1 MKHYIAVLTFIVL
14 LAPALS
20 HAEGDEGAI
29 PFTADVGNTAS
40 VQRGA
45 RDFVNYCSGC
55 HTLKYLRYNQMAS
68 GLNIPEK
75 LLKKN
80 LMFVSGLKP
89 SSEMINAMSPSDA
102 KSWFNK
108 APPDLTLEAGYRSPQ
123 WIYNYLQSFYLDPK
137 RPTGVNNPLLKNVA
151 MPDVLWSLQ
160 GWQKQVQDK
169 AGDGSHM
176 QAVSK
181 GSMTEAQFRSFV
193 ADVTNFLTFASSPDQ
208 VERSSLGP
216 KVIIF
221 LLILLVLTYLLKK
234 EFWRDIH

>member
-1 MKHYIAVLTFIVL
+1 MKRLIVVLTFMAL
-14 LAPALS
+14 LVPALS
-20 HAEGDEGAI
+20 HAEDDGPLA
-29 PFTADVGNTAS
+29 FSADVGNIAS

-45 RDFVNYCSGC
+45 RDFVNYCAGC

-68 GLNIPEK
+68 ALDIPET
-75 LLKKN
+75 LLKKD
-80 LMFVSGLKP
+80 LMFVSGLKT
-89 SSEMINAMSPSDA
+89 SSEMINAMSPSDGKA
-102 KSWFNK
+102 WFNK
-108 APPDLTLEAGYRSPQ
+108 APPDLTLEAEYRSPR

-160 GWQKQVQDK
+160 GWQRLVTDK
-169 AGDGSHM
+169 DGTTHFE
-176 QAVSK
+176 AASK
-181 GSMTEAQFRSFV
+181 GSMTEEQFRGFV

-208 VERSSLGP
+208 IERSSLGP

-234 EFWRDIH
+234 EFWRDVH